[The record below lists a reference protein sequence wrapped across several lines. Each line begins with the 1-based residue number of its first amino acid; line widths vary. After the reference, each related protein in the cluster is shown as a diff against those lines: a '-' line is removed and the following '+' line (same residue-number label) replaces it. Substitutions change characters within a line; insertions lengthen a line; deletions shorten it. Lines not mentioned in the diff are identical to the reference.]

1 LFFADEPT
9 AALDWARG
17 KQVVQLLCD
26 AAHNRKAAVFM
37 VSHDSRLLSW
47 RDRVYQLEDGHC
59 ASRKAIRAPTARP
72 WLPHLSPP
80 WRGREVRG
88 VSDS

>member
-1 LFFADEPT
+1 
-9 AALDWARG
+9 
-17 KQVVQLLCD
+17 
-26 AAHNRKAAVFM
+26 M
-37 VSHDSRLLSW
+37 VSHDSRLLSCA
-47 RDRVYQLEDGHC
+47 DRVYQLEDGHLRE
-59 ASRKAIRAPTARP
+59 SEGIRAPTARP